1 VLQYIIKRILYMIPT
16 VFVISMVAFAIIQLP
31 PGDYLNSLAASY
43 AAQGD
48 MVDQEMLQA
57 LEERYGLNEPV
68 YVQYWKWITGII
80 TEGDFGESFEWN
92 RPVGELIWGRLG
104 LTVTV
109 SLASLLFIWIVA
121 LPVGSFSA
129 VKQYSIGDYIATFFG
144 FLGLAIP
151 NFMLAL
157 ILMYVS
163 FKYFGQGVGGL
174 FSSEFVS
181 ADWSWARV
189 MDLLAHIWVPVIVIG
204 TAGTAGLI
212 RIMRANLLDELNKP
226 YVVTARAKGLS
237 ETRLLMKYP
246 IRVALNPFVSRIG
259 WTLPRLI
266 SGEAIVAV
274 VLSLPTTGPL
284 LLKSLLSQDMYLA
297 GSFILLLSVL
307 TVIGTLISDILLAW
321 LDPRIRYEK

>member
-1 VLQYIIKRILYMIPT
+1 MSVRCGKKPRTGRAILFDWERNVLQYIIRRILYMIPT

-48 MVDQEMLQA
+48 VVDQEMLQA
-57 LEERYGLNEPV
+57 LEERYGLNQPV

-92 RPVGELIWGRLG
+92 RPVTELIWSRLG
-104 LTVTV
+104 LTVVV
-109 SLASLLFIWIVA
+109 SLVSLLFIWIVA

-129 VKQYSIGDYIATFFG
+129 VKQYSIADYIATFFG

-174 FSSEFVS
+174 FSPEFVS
-181 ADWSWARV
+181 APWSWARIV
-189 MDLLAHIWVPVIVIG
+189 DLLAHIWVPVIVIG

-212 RIMRANLLDELNKP
+212 RIMRANLL
-226 YVVTARAKGLS
+226 TS
-237 ETRLLMKYP
+237 
-246 IRVALNPFVSRIG
+246 
-259 WTLPRLI
+259 
-266 SGEAIVAV
+266 
-274 VLSLPTTGPL
+274 
-284 LLKSLLSQDMYLA
+284 
-297 GSFILLLSVL
+297 
-307 TVIGTLISDILLAW
+307 
-321 LDPRIRYEK
+321 